1 MTQLTC
7 ICTER
12 TKTMGKKWIAL
23 LMSAVLVLS
32 TVGLSGCGG
41 NSQEK
46 DVKDTPTTAAKKED
60 MDKTQTEDTQ
70 SSVEDTEYPLTIT
83 DGLGDEIT
91 FEKEPERVISLAPA
105 NTEILFA
112 LGAGDRIKGR
122 TDYCSYPEEASEVES
137 IGTYSEP
144 NTELIIS
151 MEPDVVFATDYIDDS
166 IREQIESTGAKVV
179 VYTSKNVYV
188 VLDLIIQMGLI
199 LNLNENAAELVDSM
213 NTELEE
219 IEQIV
224 ASNQEEKSV
233 FVDLGSFYSVG
244 PGALLYDML
253 DRIGVTNIT
262 ADTETAYP
270 QLSVESI
277 IEKNPD
283 IYISLY
289 SSPDELKQTA
299 GLDELDCIKNNN
311 IIFFEAL
318 SQEADTI
325 QRPSPRVVEGIR
337 LLAEKIYPDLF

>member
-1 MTQLTC
+1 
-7 ICTER
+7 
-12 TKTMGKKWIAL
+12 
-23 LMSAVLVLS
+23 
-32 TVGLSGCGG
+32 
-41 NSQEK
+41 
-46 DVKDTPTTAAKKED
+46 
-60 MDKTQTEDTQ
+60 
-70 SSVEDTEYPLTIT
+70 
-83 DGLGDEIT
+83 
-91 FEKEPERVISLAPA
+91 
-105 NTEILFA
+105 
-112 LGAGDRIKGR
+112 
-122 TDYCSYPEEASEVES
+122 
-137 IGTYSEP
+137 
-144 NTELIIS
+144 

-179 VYTSKNVYV
+179 VYTSRNVYV

-213 NTELEE
+213 NTELQE

-253 DRIGVTNIT
+253 ERIGVTNIT

-283 IYISLY
+283 VYISLY

>member
-1 MTQLTC
+1 M
-7 ICTER
+7 R
-12 TKTMGKKWIAL
+12 KKWIAL
-23 LMSAVLVLS
+23 LMSAILILSAAVLA
-32 TVGLSGCGG
+32 GCGG
-41 NSQEK
+41 DNQETDAK
-46 DVKDTPTTAAKKED
+46 ESPTAAADQED
-60 MDKTQTEDTQ
+60 TAENSAEDTQ
-70 SSVEDTEYPLTIT
+70 SSIQDTEYPLTIT
-83 DGLGDEIT
+83 DGLGDEVT

-105 NTEILFA
+105 STEILFA
-112 LGAGDRIKGR
+112 LGAGDRVKGR
-122 TDYCSYPEEASEVES
+122 TDYCSYPEEASKVQS
-137 IGTYSEP
+137 IGTYSAP

-151 MEPDVVFATDYIDDS
+151 MEPDVVFATDYVDDS
-166 IREQIESTGAKVV
+166 IREQVEATGAKVV
-179 VYTSKNVYV
+179 VYTAGNVSV
-188 VLDLIIQMGLI
+188 VLDTILQMGLI
-199 LNLNENAAELVDSM
+199 LNLNKNAAELLDSM
-213 NTELEE
+213 RADLEE

-299 GLDELDCIKNNN
+299 GLHELDCIKNDN

-318 SQEADTI
+318 SNEADII

-337 LLAEKIYPDLF
+337 FLAEKIYPDLF